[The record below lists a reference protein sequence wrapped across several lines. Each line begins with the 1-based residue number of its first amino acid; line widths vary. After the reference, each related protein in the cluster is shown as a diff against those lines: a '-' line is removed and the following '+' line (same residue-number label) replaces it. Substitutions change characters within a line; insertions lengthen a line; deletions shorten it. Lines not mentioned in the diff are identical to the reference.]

1 MDEGQTNNPNVNSS
15 RYQMKFWGLHAMV
28 THIANT
34 MQHNHKDN
42 TTNHNVP
49 IQRASLSLILMVQDM
64 LTTQNISPSIYPMK
78 VRVWLGWLH
87 VQCAQCNK
95 TS

>member
-49 IQRASLSLILMVQDM
+49 IHRASLFLILMVQGQAYNSKHKPQH
-64 LTTQNISPSIYPMK
+64 LPNES
-78 VRVWLGWLH
+78 
-87 VQCAQCNK
+87 
-95 TS
+95 